1 MKQWSS
7 GKTFLS
13 IFVLKPSSKKE
24 RKLLFLQPQL
34 RLLKMIG
41 PLRSFYRF
49 AVRSSS
55 AHEGKI
61 IIFERFKCSL
71 TKTIQLN

>member
-1 MKQWSS
+1 MSEKIRGHRACLEDIVQNISKM
-7 GKTFLS
+7 GVFLL
-13 IFVLKPSSKKE
+13 IFRGEPGAS
-24 RKLLFLQPQL
+24 LFH
-34 RLLKMIG
+34 
-41 PLRSFYRF
+41 RF

-61 IIFERFKCSL
+61 IIFERFQCSL

>member
-1 MKQWSS
+1 MSLK
-7 GKTFLS
+7 KIDTFFPFGLF
-13 IFVLKPSSKKE
+13 INILFTKKMHDE
-24 RKLLFLQPQL
+24 SFCFIVSLPHFAQL
-34 RLLKMIG
+34 
-41 PLRSFYRF
+41 LRSFYRF

-61 IIFERFKCSL
+61 IIFERFQCSL